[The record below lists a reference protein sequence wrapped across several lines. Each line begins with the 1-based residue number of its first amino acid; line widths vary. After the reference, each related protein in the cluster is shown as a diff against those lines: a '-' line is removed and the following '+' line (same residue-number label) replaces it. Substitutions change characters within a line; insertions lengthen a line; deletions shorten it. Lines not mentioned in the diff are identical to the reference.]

1 MTRMVAI
8 VLLMLA
14 GCDSAEDPAG
24 IESAKEAVQTA
35 TLTGLYE
42 GKGAPPSQ
50 LCILDRGMGNA
61 SFGLVVQDEQG
72 RSCSG
77 AGAAVREGGL
87 LRLTMTGDEPC
98 EIEAAIVDGRVAFP
112 AALSPD
118 CSYYCGSGAAMA
130 GASFDKVGGAAED
143 AMRARDLVGD
153 RLCAG

>member
-8 VLLMLA
+8 VLLMLS
-14 GCDSAEDPAG
+14 GCDSAEDPAE

-61 SFGLVVQDEQG
+61 RFGLVVRDEQG

-87 LRLTMTGDEPC
+87 LRLSMTGDEAC

-112 AALSPD
+112 AVLPPD
-118 CSYYCGSGAAMA
+118 CAYYCGPGAVMA
-130 GASFDKVGGAAED
+130 GAGFNKVGGAAED

-153 RLCAG
+153 PLCEG